1 MSPAL
6 KQLLHSSF
14 QLFNAIFNM
23 QEKNKNEKRLKKH
36 FGPSLTFKKCQK
48 GGEKGI
54 LIENKKQMK
63 KKGEK
68 YGKHQHL

>member
-23 QEKNKNEKRLKKH
+23 QEKKKNEKHMKKH
-36 FGPSLTFKKCQK
+36 FGLSWLLKNAKKED
-48 GGEKGI
+48 EKAF
-54 LIENKKQMK
+54 
-63 KKGEK
+63 
-68 YGKHQHL
+68 